1 MYEDKRKIFSVVLF
15 SFLFMA
21 IILLVLFNPQ
31 NKTGGNIKVIDITG
45 NKLMSS
51 NEYIKFIYNN
61 GTKPIY
67 TFNLSIL
74 KDRVLK
80 HPYVENADIEFV
92 GDEKAQVNIK
102 EKKITAILL
111 SKGEPLFLT
120 NQSEVLP
127 ILSNSRFTSIPIIS
141 NPKNIDDIK
150 PRTIIKSN
158 ELSDAIRIIDAIRYT
173 DRKMLLS
180 LSEINLRNGGDI
192 ILTFSGIKPPVIFG
206 RGATARKIIYLEML
220 WPSLLKGEMLVNN
233 SSYIDLRFANDI
245 YVGKLEK
252 IGYKR

>member
-1 MYEDKRKIFSVVLF
+1 MYENKKTIFSVILF
-15 SFLFMA
+15 GLLFTA
-21 IILLVLFNPQ
+21 IILLILFNPQ
-31 NKTGGNIKVIDITG
+31 KKSGGNIKLIDISG

-51 NEYIKFIYNN
+51 IEYKNFIHKK
-61 GTKPIY
+61 GTKSNY

-80 HPYVENADIEFV
+80 HPYVENADVEFI
-92 GDEKAQVNIK
+92 GEEKAQVRIK

-120 NQSEVLP
+120 DQMEVLP
-127 ILSNSRFTSIPIIS
+127 ILSNSRFSSIPIIS
-141 NPKNIDDIK
+141 NPKNLGEVK
-150 PRTIIKSN
+150 PFTTIKSN
-158 ELSDAIRIIDAIRYT
+158 ELYDAVRIIDAIRYT

-192 ILTFSGIKPPVIFG
+192 ILTFSGIKQPVIFG
-206 RGATARKIIYLEML
+206 RGATARKIVYLEMI
-220 WPSLLKGEMLVNN
+220 WPGLLKGEMLVNN

-245 YVGKLEK
+245 YVGKSDK
-252 IGYKR
+252 IGYQK